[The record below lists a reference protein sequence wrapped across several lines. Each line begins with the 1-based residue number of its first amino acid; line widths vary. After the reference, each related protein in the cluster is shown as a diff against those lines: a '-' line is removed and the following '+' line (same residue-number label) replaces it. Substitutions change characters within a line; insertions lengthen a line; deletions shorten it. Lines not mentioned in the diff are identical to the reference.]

1 MVFSLFSMLPTLVEI
16 PHRLLV
22 RPACGGGSDYREYTL
37 PKSRGGELSSEEREG
52 DLVGSSL
59 KALNEEHTATVQRG

>member
-1 MVFSLFSMLPTLVEI
+1 MLPALVEI
-16 PHRLLV
+16 PHRLPV
-22 RPACGGGSDYREYTL
+22 RPACDGGSDYREYIF
-37 PKSRGGELSSEEREG
+37 PKSRGGELSSEEREE